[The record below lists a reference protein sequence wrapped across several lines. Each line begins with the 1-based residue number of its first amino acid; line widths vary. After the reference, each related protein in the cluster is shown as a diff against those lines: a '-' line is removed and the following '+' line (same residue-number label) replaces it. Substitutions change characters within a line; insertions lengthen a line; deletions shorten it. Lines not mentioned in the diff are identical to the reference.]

1 MKTLSKILP
10 LILLLLIIK
19 GCSLS
24 RPIPKEYQN
33 INIENGQ
40 LLGYARMLNGT
51 KFIGITQSSKKEDNI
66 ELIKITK
73 NGFYPNYFIKKYDCD
88 TTYNLN
94 ICNSAFMENSS
105 NLSRGLFL
113 LTLGALAQG
122 VTVEGGTNRENKD
135 VENTI
140 KVLGGL
146 IGYAGVSKL
155 VTEPKTFNEI
165 KFLEVIRKNRLENE
179 RQKLLSLNS
188 STIPSYT
195 PPTIP
200 NTQRISKSSTNIPFN
215 LKILNIPSP
224 TSDEY
229 INLTLEISHKDTIVL
244 DKTIIYLDGTQINP
258 QKIKADE
265 RRNNKTYQ
273 YYRLGIPK
281 GKNEIKAYVTTKNS
295 GNSNIDFKN
304 VESTSTVVPTLHI
317 VSVGINT
324 FPEWEAYD
332 KSVHLLNSKNNTRA
346 VNKVFREKS
355 TFLFDGKLNIISYA
369 TKKRDI
375 QQTVEK
381 IRKSVRPNDYFM
393 MYVATHG
400 NIDKKNGKYYFSPS
414 DFFKKRSIVKN
425 KFEQDDLSDYL
436 INIPTIFRLVIL
448 DTCHSG
454 QQIVGVKEELKNAEI
469 GKKQG
474 VTVLVAS
481 QSQEQANADYN
492 GKGNGLFTQVLIEG
506 LEKNADYNDDAIVTS
521 LEIAKYLEKEV
532 FLRSQATKIQHT
544 AVTYT
549 NKEFALTLL
558 DNSKKPSS
566 LKPKIYTSNVELNR
580 YLRKIDNSPHK
591 TGSSFIQGKVT
602 VQKVVNK
609 ILTTG
614 SLDTYINF
622 ATGKATLDKK
632 ALQKVALIAQAL
644 QQSQL
649 KNKKILVAGH
659 TDNQG
664 SSNIQQRQRDNLAL
678 SQRRANSVIDAL
690 VTRFGI
696 KRDRLTAKG
705 YGETLPIASNDTNK
719 GREANRRVNFSLL
732 R

>member
-33 INIENGQ
+33 ISIENSQ
-40 LLGYARMLNGT
+40 LLGYAKMLNGT

-88 TTYNLN
+88 DEYNLN

-105 NLSRGLFL
+105 NLGRGLFL

-146 IGYAGVSKL
+146 IGYAGGMSFFN
-155 VTEPKTFNEI
+155 ESKTFNEI
-165 KFLEVIRKNRLENE
+165 KFLEIIRKNRLENE
-179 RQKLLSLNS
+179 RQKLLNLNS
-188 STIPSYT
+188 PTVPSHTPSISVPHNQSASTT
-195 PPTIP
+195 T
-200 NTQRISKSSTNIPFN
+200 TNIPFN

-229 INLTLEISHKDTIVL
+229 VNLTLEISHKNTIVL

-265 RRNNKTYQ
+265 RRNNKTYK

-281 GKNEIKAYVTTKNS
+281 GKNEIKAYVTTKNF
-295 GNSNIDFKN
+295 GNSNIDSKN
-304 VESTSTVVPTLHI
+304 VESTSNVVPTLHI

-324 FPEWEAYD
+324 FPEWEEYD
-332 KSVHLLNSKNNTRA
+332 ESVHLLNSKNNTRA

-381 IRKSVRPNDYFM
+381 IRKNVRPNDYFM
-393 MYVATHG
+393 MYIATHG
-400 NIDKKNGKYYFSPS
+400 NIENGKYYFTPS
-414 DFFKKRSIVKN
+414 DFFKQYGKVKN

-454 QQIVGVKEELKNAEI
+454 QQIVSVKEELKNAEI

-506 LEKNADYNDDAIVTS
+506 LEKNADYNNDAIVTS

-532 FLRSQATKIQHT
+532 FLRSQTTKIQHT

-558 DNSKKPSS
+558 DNSKKPNV
-566 LKPKIYTSNVELNR
+566 LQPKIYTSNVELNR

-622 ATGKATLDKK
+622 ATGKATLDNK
-632 ALQKVALIAQAL
+632 ALQEVALIAQAL

-678 SQRRANSVIDAL
+678 SQRRANSVIEAL

-696 KRDRLTAKG
+696 ERDRLTAKG
-705 YGETLPIASNDTNK
+705 YGETLPIASNDTNN
-719 GREANRRVNFSLL
+719 GREENRRVNFSLV